1 MTGVK
6 EALRSS
12 NEQVTKVL
20 YAPVPG
26 LSDMTSYLAQST
38 GKNMRSLVLLNAATN
53 PENKVH
59 DDAIKAATAIEL
71 LHMATLIH
79 DDVMD
84 DADMRRGIPALHQK
98 FGTKN
103 AVICGD
109 YLLSQSMLMIAGI
122 NTKRLESLDEH
133 FTLVSY
139 ISRALAGICRGE
151 YMQHANS
158 GNLDRS
164 LLRYLKIISGKTAA
178 LFSVAAYVGAI
189 IGEESLETAHE
200 LRRFGRFM
208 GMAFQ
213 IVDDC
218 NDYELT
224 QTQAQKPVGNDIKN
238 GVITLPLV
246 LALRKNPE
254 LHIFA
259 KEIIGMQKNVEDL
272 VRSVRSSG
280 GADAARNVAGR
291 YVKWASHT
299 LKSVSPAKREA
310 LLDLLKILKISA

>member
-1 MTGVK
+1 MTEVK
-6 EALRSS
+6 EALLLS
-12 NEQVTKVL
+12 NEQVQKVL
-20 YAPVPG
+20 CAPVPG
-26 LSDMTSYLAQST
+26 LCDMTSYLAQST
-38 GKNMRSLVLLNAATN
+38 GKSMRSLILLNAAAN
-53 PENKVH
+53 SENKAH
-59 DDAIKAATAIEL
+59 DDAIKAAAGIEL

-84 DADMRRGIPALHQK
+84 NADMRRGIPALHQK

-109 YLLSQSMLMIAGI
+109 YLLSQSMLMFAGI
-122 NTKRLESLDEH
+122 DTKRLENIDEH
-133 FTLVSY
+133 LTLVSY
-139 ISRALAGICRGE
+139 ISRALAGVCRGE

-158 GNLDRS
+158 GNLDMS

-189 IGEESLETAHE
+189 IGEESPEIAHE
-200 LRRFGRFM
+200 LRRFGRFA

-224 QTQAQKPVGNDIKN
+224 EMQAQKPVGNDIKN

-254 LHIFA
+254 LHVFA
-259 KEIIGMQKNVEDL
+259 KEIMLTQKNTEDF
-272 VRSVRSSG
+272 VQSVRNSG
-280 GADAARNVAGR
+280 GSGAARNVAGR
-291 YVKWASHT
+291 YVKWASDT
-299 LKSVSPAKREA
+299 LKNVSPAKSEA
-310 LLDLLKILKISA
+310 LLHILQRIKS

>member
-1 MTGVK
+1 MTEVK
-6 EALRSS
+6 EALLLSS
-12 NEQVTKVL
+12 EQVKEVL
-20 YAPVPG
+20 CTPVPG
-26 LSDMTSYLAQST
+26 LGDMTFYLTQST
-38 GKNMRSLVLLNAATN
+38 GKSMRSLILLNAAAN
-53 PENKVH
+53 SENKAH
-59 DDAIKAATAIEL
+59 DDAIKAAAGIEL

-84 DADMRRGIPALHQK
+84 NADMRRGIPALHQK

-109 YLLSQSMLMIAGI
+109 YLLSQSMLMFAGI
-122 NTKRLESLDEH
+122 NTKRLENIEDH
-133 FTLVSY
+133 ITLVSY
-139 ISRALAGICRGE
+139 ISRALAGVCRGE

-158 GNLDRS
+158 GNLDMS
-164 LLRYLKIISGKTAA
+164 LFRYLKIISGKTAA

-189 IGEESLETAHE
+189 IGEESPETAHE
-200 LRRFGRFM
+200 LRRFGRFT

-224 QTQAQKPVGNDIKN
+224 EMQAQKPVGNDIKN

-254 LHIFA
+254 LRIFA
-259 KEIIGMQKNVEDL
+259 KEIMLTQKNTEDF
-272 VRSVRSSG
+272 VQSVRNSG
-280 GADAARNVAGR
+280 GSGAARSVAGR
-291 YVKWASHT
+291 YVKWASDT
-299 LKSVSPAKREA
+299 LKNVSPAKREA
-310 LLDLLKILKISA
+310 LLHLLQKIKS